1 MLILKRFLKYVEIQT
16 KIASLLPFL
25 LGLFYVLYVS
35 GQFILINTALFFTSM
50 LFFDMATTAL
60 NNYIDIK
67 TNGKELQFS
76 KIIAKRIFFILL
88 ILAILAGILLVLNTS
103 LIVLFCGGLCFA
115 VGIFYTFGPAPIS
128 RMPLGEIFSGFFM
141 GFFIP
146 FLVVYINAPGDSL
159 VYFSLNNWILQ
170 LWFNLAGLLKLGII
184 TIPAICG
191 IANIMLAN
199 NICDLEEDIK
209 VNRFTLPYYIGNQ
222 NALNLFAGLY
232 YIGFAA
238 IIATALL
245 KILPIYVLF
254 VLLALIIVQKNII
267 VFRKQQSK
275 EKTFALSVQNSV
287 LTLLPLIII
296 MVIAGIF
303 RYLF

>member
-1 MLILKRFLKYVEIQT
+1 MLIVKRFLKYVEIQT

-25 LGLFYVLYVS
+25 LGLFYVLYVY
-35 GQFILINTALFFTSM
+35 GQFSLVNTALFFTSM

-67 TNGKELQFS
+67 TNGKKLQFS
-76 KIIAKRIFFILL
+76 KKNAKRIFFILL
-88 ILAILAGILLVLNTS
+88 IIAILAGILLVLNTS
-103 LIVLFCGGLCFA
+103 LIVLFCGGLCFT

-146 FLVVYINAPGDSL
+146 FLVVFINAPGDSL
-159 VYFSLNNWILQ
+159 VYFFLNNWILQ
-170 LWFNLAGLLKLGII
+170 LWFNLADLFKLGII

-199 NICDLEEDIK
+199 NICDVEEDIK

-232 YIGFAA
+232 YLGFAA
-238 IIATALL
+238 IIVIALL

-254 VLLALIIVQKNII
+254 VLVALIIVQKNIV
-267 VFRKQQSK
+267 VFRKQQLK
-275 EKTFALSVQNSV
+275 EKTFALSVQNLV
-287 LTLLPLIII
+287 LTLLPLIIV
-296 MVIAGIF
+296 MVFAGIF
-303 RYLF
+303 R

>member
-1 MLILKRFLKYVEIQT
+1 MNSLKQFLKYVEIQT

-25 LGLFYVLYVS
+25 LGLFYVLYVY
-35 GQFILINTALFFTSM
+35 GQLNLINTLLFFTSM
-50 LFFDMATTAL
+50 LCFDMATTAL

-67 TNGKELQFS
+67 TNGKQLQFS
-76 KIIAKRIFFILL
+76 KKIAKRLFFGLL
-88 ILAILAGILLVLNTS
+88 FMAMLTGILLVLNTGF
-103 LIVLFCGGLCFA
+103 IVLFCGALCFA

-146 FLVVYINAPGDSL
+146 FLVVYINASGDSL
-159 VYFSLNNWILQ
+159 VNFSLHNGILQ
-170 LWFNLAGLLKLGII
+170 LWFNLEGLFKLFII

-199 NICDLEEDIK
+199 NICDVEADIK
-209 VNRFTLPYYIGNQ
+209 VNRFTLPHYIGHK

-232 YIGFAA
+232 YLSFAA
-238 IIATALL
+238 VIVIAVL

-254 VLLALIIVQKNII
+254 VLATLIIVQKNIS
-267 VFRKQQSK
+267 VFRKLQSK
-275 EKTFALSVQNSV
+275 EKTFALSVQNLV
-287 LTLLPLIII
+287 LILLPLIIV
-296 MVIAGIF
+296 MVIAAM
-303 RYLF
+303 LH